1 MFINQTLLF
10 TREKRSLKGNQTV
23 IIVHGIAE
31 HSGRYEEMMQF
42 FYDHHISSFAFD
54 LRGHGQ
60 SAGERGKLK
69 DYKLIIEDV
78 HHIVN
83 YVKKIYPEDQV
94 FLLGHSLG
102 GLISHMYAVT
112 HQDVEGIIT
121 SGAPTGYIKDVL
133 PIRLIGPKLIGWYSV
148 KTNFADE
155 KLSRIPSV
163 EKDYIND
170 PLNLKKMYGSLIG
183 QMMVL
188 GVRYLKKNIQKH
200 QLPSLILHGE
210 DDKIVPKLMSETMFE
225 RIPSKDKS
233 LVIYPDA
240 YHEIFND
247 LDKEK
252 CLNDVVKWI
261 LDRKKEVNV

>member
-1 MFINQTLLF
+1 MLINETLLF
-10 TREKRSLKGNQTV
+10 TREKRASKGNQTV

-31 HSGRYEEMMQF
+31 HSGRYEDMMQF
-42 FYDHHISSFAFD
+42 FYDNDISSFAFD

-69 DYKLIIEDV
+69 DFKLILDDI
-78 HHIVN
+78 HHIVHH
-83 YVKKIYPEDQV
+83 VKKAYPKDQV
-94 FLLGHSLG
+94 FMLGHSLG
-102 GLISHMYAVT
+102 GLITHMYAVT
-112 HQDVEGIIT
+112 HQDVVGIIT
-121 SGAPTGYIKDVL
+121 SGAPTNFIKDVL
-133 PIRLIGPKLIGWYSV
+133 PIRLIGPKLLGWYHV

-163 EKDYIND
+163 EKDYIHD

-188 GVRYLKKNIQKH
+188 GVRYLKKNINKH
-200 QLPSLILHGE
+200 HVPSLILHGE
-210 DDKIVPKLMSETMFE
+210 EDKIVPKSMSESMFE
-225 RIPSKDKS
+225 NIPSKDK
-233 LVIYPDA
+233 LLIIYPSA

-261 LDRKKEVNV
+261 LDRKKEVN

>member
-1 MFINQTLLF
+1 MLINETLLF
-10 TREKRSLKGNQTV
+10 TREKRASKGNQTV

-31 HSGRYEEMMQF
+31 HSGRYEDMMQF
-42 FYDHHISSFAFD
+42 FYDNDISSFAFD

-69 DYKLIIEDV
+69 DFKLILEDV
-78 HHIVN
+78 HHIVHH
-83 YVKKIYPEDQV
+83 VKKAYPKDQV
-94 FLLGHSLG
+94 FMLGHSLG
-102 GLISHMYAVT
+102 GLITHMYAVT
-112 HQDVEGIIT
+112 HQDVVGIIT
-121 SGAPTGYIKDVL
+121 SGAPTNFIKDVL
-133 PIRLIGPKLIGWYSV
+133 PIRLIGPKLLGWYHV

-163 EKDYIND
+163 EKDYIHD

-188 GVRYLKKNIQKH
+188 GVRYLKKNINKH
-200 QLPSLILHGE
+200 HVPSLILHGE
-210 DDKIVPKLMSETMFE
+210 EDKIVPKSMSESMFE
-225 RIPSKDKS
+225 NIPSKDK
-233 LVIYPDA
+233 LLMIYPSA

-252 CLNDVVKWI
+252 CLNDVVTWI
-261 LDRKKEVNV
+261 LDRKKEVN

>member
-1 MFINQTLLF
+1 MLINETLLF
-10 TREKRSLKGNQTV
+10 TREKRASKGNQTV

-31 HSGRYEEMMQF
+31 HSGRYEDMMQF
-42 FYDHHISSFAFD
+42 FYDNDISSFAFD

-69 DYKLIIEDV
+69 DFKLILEDV
-78 HHIVN
+78 HHIVHH
-83 YVKKIYPEDQV
+83 VKKVYPKDQV
-94 FLLGHSLG
+94 FMLGHSLG
-102 GLISHMYAVT
+102 GLITHMYAVT
-112 HQDVEGIIT
+112 HQDVVGIIT
-121 SGAPTGYIKDVL
+121 SGAPTNFIKDVL
-133 PIRLIGPKLIGWYSV
+133 PIRLIGPKLLGWYHV

-163 EKDYIND
+163 EKDYIHD

-188 GVRYLKKNIQKH
+188 GVRYLKKNINKH
-200 QLPSLILHGE
+200 HVPSLILHGE
-210 DDKIVPKLMSETMFE
+210 EDKIVPKSMSESMFE
-225 RIPSKDKS
+225 NIPSKDK
-233 LVIYPDA
+233 LLMIYPSA

-252 CLNDVVKWI
+252 CLNDVVTWI
-261 LDRKKEVNV
+261 LDRKKEVN

>member
-1 MFINQTLLF
+1 MLINETLLF
-10 TREKRSLKGNQTV
+10 TREKRASKGNQTV

-31 HSGRYEEMMQF
+31 HSGRYEDMMQF
-42 FYDHHISSFAFD
+42 FYDNDISSFAFD

-69 DYKLIIEDV
+69 DFKLILDDV
-78 HHIVN
+78 HHIVHH
-83 YVKKIYPEDQV
+83 VKKAYPKDQV
-94 FLLGHSLG
+94 FMLGHSLG
-102 GLISHMYAVT
+102 GLITHMYAVT
-112 HQDVEGIIT
+112 HQDVVGIIT
-121 SGAPTGYIKDVL
+121 SGAPTNFIKDVL
-133 PIRLIGPKLIGWYSV
+133 PIRLIGPKLLGWYHV

-163 EKDYIND
+163 EKDYIHD

-188 GVRYLKKNIQKH
+188 GVRYLKKNINKH
-200 QLPSLILHGE
+200 HVPSLILHGE
-210 DDKIVPKLMSETMFE
+210 EDKIVPKSMSESMFE
-225 RIPSKDKS
+225 NIPSKDK
-233 LVIYPDA
+233 LLMIYPSA

-261 LDRKKEVNV
+261 LDRKKEVN